1 MIRTAFKALA
11 LAVGLAVLVLGVVIA
26 IPVEPTIPAITPRAG
41 TQYWT
46 MPGDYRIAYT
56 HLPADPTSE
65 TATSPK
71 PPVVYLHGGP
81 GGYIHSS
88 AIDALRPLTAL
99 GHDVYLYDQI
109 GSGLSDRLAR
119 PKDYTFLGHTEDLRV
134 IVAEHLGGGPV
145 VLIGQSYGGMLA
157 SYMAAH
163 HPDLVAR
170 AILTSPGGI
179 EPALFD
185 EDGQWATGAAYPVPD
200 SLTFREPADISHDA
214 GLSSWPVRSIATVA
228 LATAFNVS
236 LMPDDEADGVLNTVV
251 SKITRGMVCDPAHV
265 LPEEG
270 GGGFYSH
277 GWSNWYGDMDDWRPE
292 LAASPVPL
300 LVLQGSCD
308 YIPFASAYEH
318 AALAPQ
324 GTYRFIE
331 DAGHALFWDQ
341 PNAYLAEI
349 RRFLEE

>member
-26 IPVEPTIPAITPRAG
+26 IPVEPTIPAITPRAS

-119 PKDYTFLGHTEDLRV
+119 PKDYTFLGHTEDLRA
-134 IVAEHLGGGPV
+134 IVTEHLGGGPV

-157 SYMAAH
+157 S
-163 HPDLVAR
+163 
-170 AILTSPGGI
+170 
-179 EPALFD
+179 
-185 EDGQWATGAAYPVPD
+185 
-200 SLTFREPADISHDA
+200 
-214 GLSSWPVRSIATVA
+214 
-228 LATAFNVS
+228 
-236 LMPDDEADGVLNTVV
+236 
-251 SKITRGMVCDPAHV
+251 
-265 LPEEG
+265 
-270 GGGFYSH
+270 
-277 GWSNWYGDMDDWRPE
+277 
-292 LAASPVPL
+292 
-300 LVLQGSCD
+300 
-308 YIPFASAYEH
+308 
-318 AALAPQ
+318 
-324 GTYRFIE
+324 
-331 DAGHALFWDQ
+331 
-341 PNAYLAEI
+341 
-349 RRFLEE
+349 